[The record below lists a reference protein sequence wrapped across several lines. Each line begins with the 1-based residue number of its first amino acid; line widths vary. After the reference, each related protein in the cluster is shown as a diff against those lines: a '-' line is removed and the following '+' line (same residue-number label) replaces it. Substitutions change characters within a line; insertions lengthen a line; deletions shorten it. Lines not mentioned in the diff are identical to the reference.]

1 MGKVT
6 DIDGNSYKNNTKEGV
21 KNYIEGLNQLVVKK
35 NNPEGIAT
43 LIKAVDQL
51 GKHTF
56 AWVACHNLGIIFLA
70 THEYDKAIKY
80 LNKISSLPEP
90 NPEDLVDFTEG
101 EQHSND
107 IQNVYLLLCDAYF
120 GKVNELLDK
129 HEFDQAIHICK
140 KVISFDYKDMMGPA
154 YYNLGQCVTKKAIQ
168 LLRKDRDSVNAIK
181 LLDESVKYMEKSSAL
196 GFELAIKA
204 LKRNK

>member
-1 MGKVT
+1 M
-6 DIDGNSYKNNTKEGV
+6 NNTKEGL

-35 NNPEGIAT
+35 NTLEGIAT

-51 GKHTF
+51 GKHKF
-56 AWVACHNLGIIFLA
+56 AWFACYNLGVIFLE

-80 LNKISSLPEP
+80 LNKLSSLPEP
-90 NPEDLVDFTEG
+90 KQEEFYKYTES

-107 IQNVYLLLCDAYF
+107 IQNANLLLCDAYF

-154 YYNLGQCVTKKAIQ
+154 YYNLGQCVTGKAIQ
-168 LLRKDRDSVNAIK
+168 LLRKDRVNAIK